1 MKKRMNVILTIVFV
15 IVGIIGIRYGYQYG
29 YQFAKN
35 RNVPKPYVL
44 TEDNGRKIGV
54 VLEFTP
60 SRHQGL
66 QFVNYVVFRED
77 PQREFMGFRNED
89 VLKNITYS
97 RKIGG
102 KVDSRIVGLG
112 EKKETVILTDEQ
124 KLKILERWNDITK
137 DPPSIQE
144 LLNLIFSGVKD
155 GRSPESIAIK
165 KFLSEQNIIVK
176 SASHDKRDLVLTQ

>member
-1 MKKRMNVILTIVFV
+1 MNVILTIVFV

-44 TEDNGRKIGV
+44 TEYNGRKIGV

-97 RKIGG
+97 RKIRG

-112 EKKETVILTDEQ
+112 EKKETVIS
-124 KLKILERWNDITK
+124 
-137 DPPSIQE
+137 DPGGDDLCDTFKE
-144 LLNLIFSGVKD
+144 LLNAEKMIQD
-155 GRSPESIAIK
+155 YIK
-165 KFLSEQNIIVK
+165 TNRPPGWSENWPY
-176 SASHDKRDLVLTQ
+176 